1 MSESA
6 IFDQCAR
13 LDEDHHLEVVTV
25 SGSDSEP
32 FLQRLISCDLN
43 KVTDE
48 IGCRGTLLGG
58 KGRILAFFD
67 VYRWDERFHLIVD
80 SALSGVL
87 RARLDRLVILEDV
100 LIESGE
106 LAVISLQGP
115 TSGAVIE
122 QLDGDLPE
130 AFLHC
135 RPWRDGWI
143 ASRRRSQVAGFELVI
158 PTQQLAPVEQQLE
171 LLGVSRCSAEDA
183 ERARI
188 EGGFPRFGQE
198 ITDRSLPPE
207 VGLEDSISYDKG
219 CYSGQE
225 VLARIRTYGA
235 VNRQLRSIHLELPEG
250 IDSASVAPGDP
261 LERVDDEGKSPGIIT
276 SVARC
281 PDGFALLA
289 SVKKTHIEVGTSLR
303 WQGTSGAGSSLT
315 MIGNVQLPFHP

>member
-1 MSESA
+1 MSEST
-6 IFDQCAR
+6 IFDQCAL

-32 FLQRLISCDLN
+32 FLQRLISCDLK

-48 IGCRGTLLGG
+48 MGCRGTLLDR

-67 VYRWDERFHLIVD
+67 VHRRAQSFQLIVD
-80 SALSGVL
+80 TALAGVL

-100 LIESGE
+100 SIESGE
-106 LAVISLQGP
+106 FAVISLQGP

-122 QLDGDLPE
+122 QLDGELPGS
-130 AFLHC
+130 FLHS

-158 PTQQLAPVEQQLE
+158 PQQQLASVEQQLE
-171 LLGVSRCSAEDA
+171 PLGVSRCSAEDA

-198 ITDRSLPPE
+198 VTERSMPPE
-207 VGLEDSISYDKG
+207 VGLEDSISYNKG

-225 VLARIRTYGA
+225 VLARIRTYGH
-235 VNRQLRSIHLELPEG
+235 VNRQLRSIHLKLPEG
-250 IDSASVAPGDP
+250 IDSASVAAGDP
-261 LERVDDEGKSPGIIT
+261 LERIDDEGKSPGIIT
-276 SVARC
+276 SVAQC
-281 PDGFALLA
+281 SGGFTLLA

-303 WQGTSGAGSSLT
+303 WQGTSADGSSLT
-315 MIGNVQLPFHP
+315 MIGKVQLPFHP